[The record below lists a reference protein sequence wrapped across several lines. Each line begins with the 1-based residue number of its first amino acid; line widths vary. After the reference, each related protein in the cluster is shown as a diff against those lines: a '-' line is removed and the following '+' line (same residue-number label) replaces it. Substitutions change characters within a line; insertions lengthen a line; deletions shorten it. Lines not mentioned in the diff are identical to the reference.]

1 MPPLPRHR
9 GTAQRP
15 GLAARRRQQEQH
27 RGRVE
32 QQRNHENKPSEDRL
46 VVAAKQARQISYRTK
61 VGLDGAA
68 LAVHNSLL
76 DLQVG
81 EGLRLDRNPRRVA
94 ALERRSV
101 LSTPALL
108 MKRFAFFV
116 REILISPTN
125 PSSRNRALSHL
136 VVDVREVMRL
146 AKKVSYG
153 TQ

>member
-1 MPPLPRHR
+1 MRSR
-9 GTAQRP
+9 GSSFSSP
-15 GLAARRRQQEQH
+15 CRREQQQDRSRIQQH
-27 RGRVE
+27 RDDQDEPAQDVLVAGAD
-32 QQRNHENKPSEDRL
+32 QRRE
-46 VVAAKQARQISYRTK
+46 VAHLAQ
-61 VGLDGAA
+61 VGLDGATLA
-68 LAVHNSLL
+68 LHSGFV
-76 DLQVG
+76 DLQAS
-81 EGLRLDRNPRRVA
+81 EGLRLDRNPRRCRLVA

>member
-1 MPPLPRHR
+1 MRFSGRAGGVPWYLDRPSALYGLPARCLAYDLNGTALALHR
-9 GTAQRP
+9 GP
-15 GLAARRRQQEQH
+15 
-27 RGRVE
+27 
-32 QQRNHENKPSEDRL
+32 
-46 VVAAKQARQISYRTK
+46 
-61 VGLDGAA
+61 
-68 LAVHNSLL
+68 L